1 MGKILRMVLLFI
13 TLLMCFDSMAQAQG
27 TVIKGTVTDDKNVTL
42 PGATV
47 SVKGSTVRTITDV
60 NGRYSINVPASG
72 KVLVFTFIGMETKE
86 LLIGTKTTIDITLE
100 LSSTA
105 LTDVVVIGYGTQ
117 KRGDINSAISSVSAK
132 DLEDVPQV
140 SVDQMLEGRA
150 AGVTVT
156 QNSGGP
162 GSATSV
168 HIRGISSF
176 TTSEPLYVID
186 GVAIQGGQGNGY
198 AGNGTQP
205 GAQLNTL
212 GGAPNSETSVSPL
225 AQLNPNDIESID
237 ILKDAAATAI
247 YGSRASQGVILITTK
262 KGKNGTSKV
271 DYDFWYG
278 VQTQGKFLDVMNL
291 QQYAVLQNSL
301 ADDFGVGRRTE
312 FANPSILGPG
322 TNWQAAIFQNAPE
335 QNHSLSFSGA
345 KDGSDYYIS
354 AGYLDQDGTIIG
366 YHFNR
371 YTLSA
376 NLNSQVKP
384 WLKVGTSI
392 AANQSNENIGLG
404 NASGLVYNALLA
416 SPDAAV
422 YNADGSFAAP
432 FVPAGAGTL
441 PEGGPN
447 PVQQGLNIT
456 NTTNRSNVHGNVYGE
471 IKFTKDLTLRSEID
485 GNFDW
490 SKAKVFD
497 PTYSYGATGS
507 APAFQNQQAVLQEYD
522 ASDNYWN
529 WVEHLDYNH
538 TFGTKNV
545 VSALIGH
552 EVWESTYDGINATTK
567 GFTAGN
573 TLQTL
578 NLGTQSTDNL
588 TEPTGSTSMESY
600 LARINYTYDN
610 KYSISASGRSDRSSE
625 FAQGHQ
631 TGYFPGVAVSWRV
644 SQEPFMAGLNQTI
657 SNLKLRVSYGEVG
670 NSNVPQYSYGSSI
683 IPVTT
688 GLGTGF
694 SFGNFDNPNLTW
706 ETDIQK
712 NIGLD
717 FSLLNNRIDV
727 TVDAFDKTSKNFLFQ
742 PPASPAF
749 LGGGTA
755 EYSQAAIVQEA
766 VRNAGEIEN
775 KGIEFTLN
783 SRNIQS
789 KNFTWSTT
797 LIFSHY
803 SNKVISLDGFP
814 PITEQVGSGGGSLIT
829 VSRTAVGGP
838 LGEFYGYEVQGIVS
852 TQAQLDYL
860 AAHPQN
866 VTGAPSI
873 VTSDRTIAN
882 GVYLGD
888 LEYKGNNNGAPNTIY
903 NLGNPNPDFI
913 YSIGNNFT
921 YMGFNLSVFLT
932 GQYGGK
938 ILNALEFQ
946 TEGLDGLYSN
956 QLAAAGNYW
965 TPTNQNTNIPSPRAT
980 FGNNNLVMSDR
991 FLESAS
997 YLRLQTVRL
1006 GYNLPSKWARV
1017 VMMSRVNVFAS
1028 GQNLYVFTKYNGLDP
1043 EIGFANQ
1050 NVLLQNIDNGRY
1062 PIPRVITFGLN
1073 AEF

>member
-1 MGKILRMVLLFI
+1 MRKILRLALLFMI
-13 TLLMCFDSMAQAQG
+13 LLSATVMAQSQG
-27 TVIKGTVTDDKNVTL
+27 TVVKGTVTDDKGVTL
-42 PGATV
+42 PGV
-47 SVKGSTVRTITDV
+47 SVKVKGTNAGSITDINGKYTIT
-60 NGRYSINVPASG
+60 VPAG
-72 KVLVFTFIGMETKE
+72 GQILVFSFIGMQNQEIV
-86 LLIGTKTTIDITLE
+86 IGSKNTIDVSMK

-117 KRGDINSAISSVSAK
+117 KRGDVNSAISSISAK
-132 DLEDVPQV
+132 QIADVPQA
-140 SVDQMLEGRA
+140 SFDQMLEGRA

-176 TTSEPLYVID
+176 TVSEPLYVID
-186 GVAIQGGQGNGY
+186 GVAIQGS
-198 AGNGTQP
+198 AGNAYSN
-205 GAQLNTL
+205 GAQLNTP
-212 GGAPNSETSVSPL
+212 GAPNSETAVSPL
-225 AQLNPNDIESID
+225 AQINPNDIESID
-237 ILKDAAATAI
+237 VLKDAAATAI
-247 YGSRASQGVILITTK
+247 YGSRGANGVILVTTK
-262 KGKNGTSKV
+262 RGKNGTTKI

-278 VQTQGKFLDVMNL
+278 DQTQGKFLDVMNL

-312 FANPSILGPG
+312 FANPGILGPG
-322 TNWQAAIFQNAPE
+322 TNWQAAIFKNAPE
-335 QNHSLSFSGA
+335 QSHTLSFSGA
-345 KDGSDYYIS
+345 KNGDDYYLS
-354 AGYLDQDGTIIG
+354 AGYLDQQGTIIG
-366 YHFNR
+366 YNFNR
-371 YTLSA
+371 YTFLA
-376 NLNSQVKP
+376 NFNSQVKP
-384 WLKVGTSI
+384 WLRAGTSVS
-392 AANQSNENIGLG
+392 ANQSNENIGLG

-416 SPDAAV
+416 APDAAV

-432 FVPAGAGTL
+432 FTPPGGL
-441 PEGGPN
+441 PYGGPN

-456 NTTNRSNVHGNVYGE
+456 NTVNRSNVHGDVYTE
-471 IKFTKDLTLRSEID
+471 IKFFKDLTLRSEID

-490 SKAKVFD
+490 SKAKTFD

-507 APAFQNQQAVLQEYD
+507 TPAFQNQQAVLQEYN

-538 TFGTKNV
+538 TFGTKHV
-545 VSALIGH
+545 ISALIGH
-552 EVWESTYDGINATTK
+552 EVWESTYDGIQATTK

-588 TEPTGSTSMESY
+588 GEPTGSTSMESF
-600 LARINYTYDN
+600 LARVNYTYDN
-610 KYSISASGRSDRSSE
+610 KYSISATARRDRSSE
-625 FAQGHQ
+625 FAEGHQ
-631 TGYFPGVAVSWRV
+631 TGYFPGVAVSWRI
-644 SQEPFMAGLNQTI
+644 SQEPFMAGINKTV
-657 SNLKLRVSYGEVG
+657 SNLKLRVGYGEVG
-670 NSNVPQYSYGSSI
+670 NSNIGQYSYGSSI

-694 SFGNFDNPNLTW
+694 SFGNFSNPNLTW

-717 FSLLNNRIDV
+717 FSLFNSRIDV

-755 EYSQAAIVQEA
+755 EYSQAAVVQEA
-766 VRNAGEIEN
+766 LRNAGEIEN
-775 KGIEFTLN
+775 KGIEFTIN
-783 SRNIQS
+783 SRNIQTKS
-789 KNFTWSTT
+789 FTWSTT

-803 SNKVISLDGFP
+803 ANKVVSLDGFP
-814 PITEQVGSGGGSLIT
+814 PIIEQVGSGGGSLIP

-838 LGEFYGYEVQGIVS
+838 LGEFYGYEVQNIVTS
-852 TQAQLDYL
+852 QAQLNYL

-866 VTGAPSI
+866 VTGAPSVI
-873 VTSDRTIAN
+873 TSDKTVAN

-888 LEYKGNNNGAPNTIY
+888 IEYKGNNNGAPNTQY
-903 NLGNPNPDFI
+903 DLGNPNPDFT

-921 YMGFNLSVFLT
+921 YKDFDLSVFLT

-938 ILNALEFQ
+938 ILNALKFQ

-956 QLAAAGNYW
+956 QLAAAANYW

-997 YLRLQTVRL
+997 FLRLQNVRL
-1006 GYNLPSKWARV
+1006 GYSLPAKWARY
-1017 VMMSRVNVFAS
+1017 VMMNHLKVFVS
-1028 GQNLYVFTKYNGLDP
+1028 GQNLYVFTKYSGLDP
-1043 EIGFANQ
+1043 EIGFSNQ

-1062 PIPRVITFGLN
+1062 PIPRVVTFGLN

>member
-1 MGKILRMVLLFI
+1 MGKFLRIALLFI
-13 TLLMCFDSMAQAQG
+13 SLLVCAGAMAQNPG
-27 TVIKGTVTDDKNVTL
+27 TVIKGTVSDEQGVTL
-42 PGATV
+42 PGVTV
-47 SVKGSTVRTITDV
+47 KVKGTSVGVITDV
-60 NGRYSINVPASG
+60 NGNYSIQVPPSG
-72 KVLVFTFIGMETKE
+72 KTLVFSFIGMQTREIS
-86 LLIGTKTTIDITLE
+86 IGSKTIIDLKMA

-117 KRGDINSAISSVSAK
+117 KRGDINSAVSSVTAK
-132 DLEDVPQV
+132 DIQDVPQA

-176 TTSEPLYVID
+176 GTSEPLYVID
-186 GVAIQGGQGNGY
+186 GVAIQGASGNAYG
-198 AGNGTQP
+198 G
-205 GAQLNTL
+205 GAQLNTP
-212 GGAPNSETSVSPL
+212 GAPNSETTVSPL

-247 YGSRASQGVILITTK
+247 YGSRASGGVILITTK
-262 KGKNGTSKV
+262 RGKNGTSKIN
-271 DYDFWYG
+271 YDFWYG
-278 VQTQGKFLDVMNL
+278 EQTQGKFLDVMNL

-301 ADDFGVGRRTE
+301 ADAFGVGRRTE
-312 FANPSILGPG
+312 FADPGVLGPG
-322 TNWQAAIFQNAPE
+322 TNWQAAIFRTAPE
-335 QNHSLSFSGA
+335 QSHTLSFSGA
-345 KDGSDYYIS
+345 KDGNDYYLS
-354 AGYLDQDGTIIG
+354 AGYFDQDGTILG
-366 YHFNR
+366 YRFNR
-371 YTLSA
+371 YSFLS
-376 NLNSQVKP
+376 NINSQIKP
-384 WLKVGTSI
+384 WLKAGTSI
-392 AANQSNENIGLG
+392 SASQSNENIGLG

-416 SPDAAV
+416 APDAPV

-432 FVPAGAGTL
+432 FTPPGGL
-441 PEGGPN
+441 PYGGPN

-456 NTTNRSNVHGNVYGE
+456 NTVNRSNIHGNVYAE
-471 IKFTKDLTLRSEID
+471 IKFIKDLTLRSEID

-490 SKAKVFD
+490 SKAKTFN

-507 APAFQNQQAVLQEYD
+507 TPAFQNQQAVLQEYD
-522 ASDNYWN
+522 AGDNYWN

-588 TEPTGSTSMESY
+588 TEPTGSTSMESF
-600 LARINYTYDN
+600 LARVNYTYDN
-610 KYSISASGRSDRSSE
+610 KYSIMASGRSDRSSE
-625 FAQGHQ
+625 FAPGHQ
-631 TGYFPGVAVSWRV
+631 TGYFPGVAVSWRI
-644 SQEPFMAGLNQTI
+644 SQEPFMAGLNQIVT
-657 SNLKLRVSYGEVG
+657 NLKLRLSYGEVG
-670 NSNVPQYSYGSSI
+670 NSNVAQYSYGSSI

-694 SFGNFDNPNLTW
+694 SFGNFNNPNLTW

-717 FSLLNNRIDV
+717 FSLFNRIDV

-742 PPASPAF
+742 PQPIPAF

-755 EYSQAAIVQEA
+755 EYSGAAVVQEA
-766 VRNAGEIEN
+766 YRNAGEIEN
-775 KGIEFTLN
+775 KGIEFTIN
-783 SRNIQS
+783 SRNIQT
-789 KNFTWSTT
+789 KNFTWTT
-797 LIFSHY
+797 MLIFSKY
-803 SNKVISLDGFP
+803 ENKVISLDGFP
-814 PITEQVGSGGGSLIT
+814 PLTQQIGSGGGSLIPVT
-829 VSRTAVGGP
+829 RTGVGDP
-838 LGEFYGYEVQGIVS
+838 LGEFYGYEVQGIINS
-852 TQAQLDYL
+852 QAQLLYL

-866 VTGAPSI
+866 VTGAPSV
-873 VTSDRTIAN
+873 VTSDRTVAN

-888 LEYKGNNNGAPNTIY
+888 IEYKGNNNGAPNTQY
-903 NLGNPNPDFI
+903 KLGNPSPDFT
-913 YSIGNNFT
+913 YSIGNKFN
-921 YMGFNLSVFLT
+921 YQGFDLSVFLT

-938 ILNALEFQ
+938 ILNALAFQ

-956 QLAAAGNYW
+956 QVAAAGNYW

-997 YLRLQTVRL
+997 YLRLQTVRF
-1006 GYNLPSKWARV
+1006 GYNLPTKWAKV
-1017 VMMSRVNVFAS
+1017 VMLNRLNVFVS
-1028 GQNLYVFTKYNGLDP
+1028 GQNLYVFTKYSGLDP

-1050 NVLLQNIDNGRY
+1050 NVLQQNIDNGRY
-1062 PIPRVITFGLN
+1062 PIPRVVTMGLN

>member
-1 MGKILRMVLLFI
+1 MGKILRMALLFI
-13 TLLMCFDSMAQAQG
+13 SLAMCFTVMAQTPG
-27 TVIKGTVTDDKNVTL
+27 TVIKGTVTDDKGVTL
-42 PGATV
+42 PGVTV
-47 SVKGSTVRTITDV
+47 TVKGTTVGALTDV
-60 NGRYSINVPASG
+60 NGAYTLTVPSTSNI
-72 KVLVFTFIGMETKE
+72 LVFRFIGMETQE
-86 LLIGTKTTIDITLE
+86 VAIGTKTIINVGLK
-100 LSSTA
+100 LSSTE

-132 DLEDVPQV
+132 DIENVPQA
-140 SVDQMLEGRA
+140 SVDQMLQGRA

-198 AGNGTQP
+198 TGSGQQP
-205 GAQLNTL
+205 GAQLNTI
-212 GGAPNSETSVSPL
+212 GGAPNSETAVSPL

-247 YGSRASQGVILITTK
+247 YGSRASNGVILITTK

-278 VQTQGKFLDVMNL
+278 VQKQGKFLDMMNL

-335 QNHSLSFSGA
+335 QSHSLSFSGA
-345 KDGSDYYIS
+345 RDGNDYYIS

-376 NLNSQVKP
+376 NINSQVKP
-384 WLKVGTSI
+384 WLRVGTSI

-416 SPDAAV
+416 APDAAV

-432 FVPAGAGTL
+432 YTPPGGL

-456 NTTNRSNVHGNVYGE
+456 NTVNRSNIHGNLYGD
-471 IKFTKDLTLRSEID
+471 IKFTKDLTLHSEID

-490 SKAKVFD
+490 SKAKAFE

-507 APAFQNQQAVLQEYD
+507 TPAFENQQAALQEYD

-545 VSALIGH
+545 LSVLVGH

-578 NLGTQSTDNL
+578 NLGTQTADNL
-588 TEPTGSTSMESY
+588 GEPTGSTSMESF
-600 LARINYTYDN
+600 LARVNYTYDN
-610 KYSISASGRSDRSSE
+610 KYSISASGRSDKSSE
-625 FAQGHQ
+625 FAEGHQ
-631 TGYFPGVAVSWRV
+631 TGYFPGVAVSWRI
-644 SQEPFMAGLNQTI
+644 SQEPFMAGLNKTI
-657 SNLKLRVSYGEVG
+657 SNLKLRVGYGEVG
-670 NSNVPQYSYGSSI
+670 NSNVPQYSYGSAI

-694 SFGNFDNPNLTW
+694 SFGNFSNPNLTW

-742 PPASPAF
+742 PPATPAF

-755 EYSQAAIVQEA
+755 EYSQAAVVQEA

-775 KGIEFTLN
+775 KGIEFTIN
-783 SRNIQS
+783 TRNIQA
-789 KNFTWSTT
+789 KDFTWSST

-803 SNKVISLDGFP
+803 ANKVISLDGFP
-814 PITEQVGSGGGSLIT
+814 PIVEQIGSGGGSLIT
-829 VSRTAVGGP
+829 VNRTAVGGP
-838 LGEFYGYEVQGIVS
+838 LGEFYGYKVQGIVS
-852 TQAQLDYL
+852 SQAQLDYL

-866 VTGAPSI
+866 VVGVPSVI
-873 VTSDRTIAN
+873 TSDKTVAN
-882 GVYLGD
+882 GLYLGD
-888 LEYKGNNNGAPNTIY
+888 IQYQGNNNGAPNTQY
-903 NLGNPNPDFI
+903 NLGNPNPDFT

-921 YMGFNLSVFLT
+921 YKGFDLSIFLT

-956 QLAAAGNYW
+956 QTAAAANYW

-997 YLRLQTVRL
+997 FLRLQNVRF
-1006 GYNLPSKWARV
+1006 GYNLPAKWAKV
-1017 VMMSRVNVFAS
+1017 VMMNHLKVFVS

-1043 EIGFANQ
+1043 EVGFANQ

-1062 PIPRVITFGLN
+1062 PIPRVVTFGLN

>member
-1 MGKILRMVLLFI
+1 MGKILRMVLLF
-13 TLLMCFDSMAQAQG
+13 LSLVMCTTVMAQTPG
-27 TVIKGTVTDDKNVTL
+27 TVIKGTVTDEKGVTL

-47 SVKGSTVRTITDV
+47 SVKDAPVRTITDV
-60 NGRYSINVPASG
+60 NGNYTINVPPGG
-72 KVLVFTFIGMETKE
+72 KTLVFTFIGMDTQQV
-86 LLIGTKTTIDITLE
+86 LIGTKTTINVTLQ

-117 KRGDINSAISSVSAK
+117 KRGDINGAISSVSAK
-132 DLEDVPQV
+132 DIEDVPQA

-150 AGVTVT
+150 AGVSVT

-186 GVAIQGGQGNGY
+186 GVAIQGSAGNGY
-198 AGNGTQP
+198 SN

-212 GGAPNSETSVSPL
+212 GGAPNSETAVSPL

-262 KGKNGTSKV
+262 KGKNGTSKI

-278 VQTQGKFLDVMNL
+278 TQSQGKFLDVMNL
-291 QQYAVLQNSL
+291 PQYAVLQNSL
-301 ADDFGVGRRTE
+301 ADDFGEGRRTE
-312 FANPSILGPG
+312 FANPGILGPG

-335 QNHSLSFSGA
+335 QSHSLSFSGA
-345 KDGSDYYIS
+345 KDGNDYYVS
-354 AGYLDQDGTIIG
+354 AGYFNQDGTIIG

-371 YTLSA
+371 YTITT
-376 NLNSQVKP
+376 NFNSQIKP
-384 WLKVGTSI
+384 WLKAGTSI
-392 AANQSNENIGLG
+392 SANQSNESIGLG

-416 SPDAAV
+416 APDAPV

-432 FVPAGAGTL
+432 FTPPGGL
-441 PEGGPN
+441 PYGGPN
-447 PVQQGLNIT
+447 PVQQGLSLT
-456 NTTNRSNVHGNVYGE
+456 NTVNRSNAHGNVYGD
-471 IKFTKDLTLRSEID
+471 IKFTKDLTLHSEID

-490 SKAKVFD
+490 SKAKAFE

-507 APAFQNQQAVLQEYD
+507 TPAFQNQQAVLQEYD
-522 ASDNYWN
+522 ANDNYWN

-588 TEPTGSTSMESY
+588 GEPTGSTSMESY

-610 KYSISASGRSDRSSE
+610 KYSISASGRSDKSSE
-625 FAQGHQ
+625 FAPGHQ
-631 TGYFPGVAVSWRV
+631 TGYFPGVAVSWRI

-657 SNLKLRVSYGEVG
+657 SNLKLRIGYGEVG
-670 NSNVPQYSYGSSI
+670 NSNIAQYSYGSSI
-683 IPVTT
+683 VPVTT

-694 SFGNFDNPNLTW
+694 SFGNFSNPNLQW

-727 TVDAFDKTSKNFLFQ
+727 TVDAYDKTSKNFLFQ
-742 PPASPAF
+742 PPSTPAF

-755 EYSQAAIVQEA
+755 EYSQAAVVQEA

-775 KGIEFTLN
+775 KGIEFTIN
-783 SRNIQS
+783 SRNIQN
-789 KNFTWSTT
+789 KDFTWNST

-803 SNKVISLDGFP
+803 TNTVISLGGFP

-866 VTGAPSI
+866 VTGAPSVI
-873 VTSDRTIAN
+873 TSDKTVAN

-888 LEYKGNNNGAPNTIY
+888 LEYKGNNNGAPNTQY
-903 NLGNPNPDFI
+903 NLGNPNPDFT

-921 YMGFNLSVFLT
+921 YKGFNLSVFLT

-946 TEGLDGLYSN
+946 TESLDGLYSN

-997 YLRLQTVRL
+997 YLRLQNVRF
-1006 GYNLPSKWARV
+1006 GYNLPAKWATV
-1017 VMMSRVNVFAS
+1017 VMMSRVNVFVS
-1028 GQNLYVFTKYNGLDP
+1028 GQNLYVFTKYDGLDP
-1043 EIGFANQ
+1043 EVGFSNQ

-1062 PIPRVITFGLN
+1062 PIPRVVTFGLN

>member
-1 MGKILRMVLLFI
+1 MRKILRLALLFTI
-13 TLLMCFDSMAQAQG
+13 LLSATVMAQNQG
-27 TVIKGTVTDDKNVTL
+27 TVVKGTVTDDKGVTL
-42 PGATV
+42 PGV
-47 SVKGSTVRTITDV
+47 SVKVKGTNAGSITDINGKYTIT
-60 NGRYSINVPASG
+60 VPAG
-72 KVLVFTFIGMETKE
+72 GQILVFSFIGMQNQEIV
-86 LLIGTKTTIDITLE
+86 IGSKNTIDASMK

-117 KRGDINSAISSVSAK
+117 KRGDVNSAISSISAK
-132 DLEDVPQV
+132 QIADVPQA
-140 SVDQMLEGRA
+140 SFDQMLEGRA

-176 TTSEPLYVID
+176 TVSEPLYVID
-186 GVAIQGGQGNGY
+186 GVAIQGS
-198 AGNGTQP
+198 AGNAYSN
-205 GAQLNTL
+205 GAQLNTP
-212 GGAPNSETSVSPL
+212 GAPNSETAVSPL
-225 AQLNPNDIESID
+225 AQINPNDIESID
-237 ILKDAAATAI
+237 VLKDAAATAI
-247 YGSRASQGVILITTK
+247 YGSRGANGVILVTTK
-262 KGKNGTSKV
+262 RGKNGTTKI

-278 VQTQGKFLDVMNL
+278 DQTQGKFLNVMNL

-322 TNWQAAIFQNAPE
+322 TNWQAAIFRNAPE
-335 QNHSLSFSGA
+335 QSHTLSFSGA
-345 KDGSDYYIS
+345 KNGDDYYLS
-354 AGYLDQDGTIIG
+354 AGYLDQQGTIIG
-366 YHFNR
+366 YNFNR
-371 YTLSA
+371 YTFLA
-376 NLNSQVKP
+376 NFNSQIKP
-384 WLKVGTSI
+384 WLRAGTSI
-392 AANQSNENIGLG
+392 SASQSNENIGLG

-416 SPDAAV
+416 APDAAV

-432 FVPAGAGTL
+432 FTPPGGL
-441 PEGGPN
+441 PYGGPN

-456 NTTNRSNVHGNVYGE
+456 NTVNRSNVHGDVYTE
-471 IKFTKDLTLRSEID
+471 IKFFKDLTLRSEID

-490 SKAKVFD
+490 SKAKTFD

-507 APAFQNQQAVLQEYD
+507 TPAFQNQQAVLQEYN

-538 TFGTKNV
+538 TFGKKHV
-545 VSALIGH
+545 IAALIGH
-552 EVWESTYDGINATTK
+552 EVWESTYDGIQATTK

-588 TEPTGSTSMESY
+588 GEPTGSTSMESF
-600 LARINYTYDN
+600 LARVNYTYDN
-610 KYSISASGRSDRSSE
+610 KYSISATARRDRSSE
-625 FAQGHQ
+625 FAEGHQ
-631 TGYFPGVAVSWRV
+631 TGYFPGVAVSWRI
-644 SQEPFMAGLNQTI
+644 SQEPFMAGINKTI
-657 SNLKLRVSYGEVG
+657 SNLKLRVGYGEVG
-670 NSNVPQYSYGSSI
+670 NSNIGQYSYGSSI

-694 SFGNFDNPNLTW
+694 SFGNFSNPNLTW

-717 FSLLNNRIDV
+717 FSLFNNRIDV

-755 EYSQAAIVQEA
+755 EYSQAAVVQEA
-766 VRNAGEIEN
+766 LRNAGEIEN
-775 KGIEFTLN
+775 KGIEFTIN
-783 SRNIQS
+783 SRNIQT

-803 SNKVISLDGFP
+803 ANKVVSLDGFP
-814 PITEQVGSGGGSLIT
+814 PIIEQVGSGGGSLIP

-838 LGEFYGYEVQGIVS
+838 LGEFYGYKVQNIVTS
-852 TQAQLDYL
+852 QAQLNYL

-866 VTGAPSI
+866 VTGAPSVI
-873 VTSDRTIAN
+873 TSDKTVAN

-888 LEYKGNNNGAPNTIY
+888 LQYMGNNNGAPNTQY
-903 NLGNPNPDFI
+903 NLGNPNPDFT

-921 YMGFNLSVFLT
+921 YKNFDLSVFLT

-938 ILNALEFQ
+938 ILNALRFQ
-946 TEGLDGLYSN
+946 TEGLDGLYTN
-956 QLAAAGNYW
+956 QLAAAANYW

-997 YLRLQTVRL
+997 FLRLQNVRL
-1006 GYNLPSKWARV
+1006 GYVLPEKWARSI
-1017 VMMSRVNVFAS
+1017 MMNHLKVFVS
-1028 GQNLYVFTKYNGLDP
+1028 GQNLYVFTKYSGLDP
-1043 EIGFANQ
+1043 EIGFSNQ

-1062 PIPRVITFGLN
+1062 PIPRVVTFGLN

>member
-1 MGKILRMVLLFI
+1 MGKILRIVLLF
-13 TLLMCFDSMAQAQG
+13 TALLMCFNLMAQAQG
-27 TVIKGTVTDDKNVTL
+27 ATIKGTVTDDKDVTL

-60 NGRYSINVPASG
+60 NGRYSINVPDGG
-72 KVLVFTFIGMETKE
+72 KVLVFTFIGMEKVE
-86 LLIGTKTTIDITLE
+86 VPIGAKTTINVTLQ
-100 LSSTA
+100 LTSTA

-117 KRGDINSAISSVSAK
+117 KRGDVNGAISSVQAK
-132 DLEDVPQV
+132 DIQDVPQA

-176 TTSEPLYVID
+176 GTSEPLYVID
-186 GVAIQGGQGNGY
+186 GVAIPGA
-198 AGNGTQP
+198 AGNAYGG
-205 GAQLNTL
+205 GAQLNTP
-212 GGAPNSETSVSPL
+212 GAPNSETSVSPL

-262 KGKNGTSKV
+262 RGKNGTAKIN
-271 DYDFWYG
+271 YDFWYG
-278 VQTQGKFLDVMNL
+278 VQQQGKFLDVMDL
-291 QQYAVLQNSL
+291 QQYAVLQNNL

-312 FANPSILGPG
+312 FANPGILGPG

-335 QNHSLSFSGA
+335 QSHTLSFSGA
-345 KDGSDYYIS
+345 KDGTDYYIS
-354 AGYLDQDGTIIG
+354 AGYFDQDGTILG

-371 YTLSA
+371 YTFSV

-384 WLKVGTSI
+384 WLKVGTVF

-416 SPDAAV
+416 APDAAV

-432 FVPAGAGTL
+432 FVPPGGL
-441 PEGGPN
+441 PYGGPN

-456 NTTNRSNVHGNVYGE
+456 NTVNRSNVHGNVYTE
-471 IKFTKDLTLRSEID
+471 IKLIKDLTLRSEID

-490 SKAKVFD
+490 SKAKTFD
-497 PTYSYGATGS
+497 PTYAYGASGS
-507 APAFQNQQAVLQEYD
+507 TPAFANQQAVLQEYD

-588 TEPTGSTSMESY
+588 SEPTGSTSMESY

-631 TGYFPGVAVSWRV
+631 TGYFPGVAVSWRI
-644 SQEPFMAGLNQTI
+644 SQEPFMAGLNQII
-657 SNLKLRVSYGEVG
+657 SNLKLRVGYGEVG
-670 NSNVPQYSYGSSI
+670 NSAVPQYSYGSI
-683 IPVTT
+683 INPVTT

-694 SFGNFDNPNLTW
+694 SFGNFNNPNLKW

-727 TVDAFDKTSKNFLFQ
+727 TVDAYDKTSKNFLFQ
-742 PPASPAF
+742 PQPTPAF
-749 LGGGTA
+749 LGGGVA

-766 VRNAGEIEN
+766 YRNAGDIEN
-775 KGIEFTLN
+775 KGIEFTIN
-783 SRNIQS
+783 SRNIQN
-789 KNFTWSTT
+789 KDFTWSST

-803 SNKVISLDGFP
+803 SNKVTSLDGFAP
-814 PITEQVGSGGGSLIT
+814 LTQQIGSGGGSLIPVT
-829 VSRTAVGGP
+829 RTAVGGP

-852 TQAQLDYL
+852 TQAQLTYL

-866 VTGAPSI
+866 VTGVPSVI
-873 VTSDRTIAN
+873 TSDKTVAN

-888 LEYKGNNNGAPNTIY
+888 IEYKGNNNGAPNTQY
-903 NLGNPNPDFI
+903 NLGNPSPDFT

-921 YMGFNLSVFLT
+921 YKGFNLSVFLT

-997 YLRLQTVRL
+997 YLRLQNVRF
-1006 GYNLPSKWARV
+1006 GYNLPAKWAKV
-1017 VMMSRVNVFAS
+1017 VMMSHLNVFVS
-1028 GQNLYVFTKYNGLDP
+1028 GQNLYVFTKYDGLDP
-1043 EIGFANQ
+1043 EVGFANQ
-1050 NVLLQNIDNGRY
+1050 NVLQQNIDNGRY